1 MTAVKLSSKYQ
12 ISIPKL
18 LRDSLNLKVGERL
31 IMLALPGR
39 IELVPER
46 NLADM
51 KGVLSG
57 MDTSLSRDDDRL

>member
-31 IMLALPGR
+31 IMLSLPGR

-46 NLADM
+46 NLATM
-51 KGVLSG
+51 KGILSG
-57 MDTSLSRDDDRL
+57 MDTTLSRDDDRL

>member
-57 MDTSLSRDDDRL
+57 MDTSLSRDEDRL